1 MGKYDSIFGINN
13 DEAVDLI
20 YEKMTAGA
28 VNRSERRKILK
39 SLNKTKNIAEYTQ
52 KRLNDKVNTELK
64 IISDET
70 FGYIMSM
77 TGIILHDKYNWSDED
92 IGDFF
97 TEVSNQLNGEWADGK
112 SVEAVA
118 AELFDKTGIELRV
131 K

>member
-1 MGKYDSIFGINN
+1 MGKYDSIFGIGD
-13 DEAVDLI
+13 DEIVNI
-20 YEKMTAGA
+20 ISQKMSGA

-52 KRLNDKVNTELK
+52 KRLNDKVNKQLE
-64 IISDET
+64 ISSNET

-77 TGIILHDKYNWSDED
+77 TGIILHDKYNWSDDD

-97 TEVSNQLNGEWADGK
+97 TEVSKQLNGEWADGK
-112 SVEAVA
+112 SVEDVA
-118 AELFDKTGIELRV
+118 AELLDKTGIELRV